1 MKKPSFLYLSL
12 AAIVAGSFSS
22 CQEETFA
29 SKFGFESDEE
39 LRSYIAAEKVAGSL
53 TESLGLEVNHKAD
66 QFGFD
71 VAAQALSLAETRA
84 GTRAAGDL
92 PSGIYKPEENLKTI
106 AEKYGTVPNITEREH
121 KEVFAWFSSHK
132 VEWENTPVNYD
143 GYHPTRQLKGANG
156 VYGIA
161 KVIEDSP
168 YLAHYGSLK
177 DYSINQLGDA
187 RIGSAVYFN
196 YSWVQYVASEADTD
210 YGFGFENPKD
220 EVNVDGGGAIYGT
233 DKMNQLGI
241 WDGSQFIHTNEF
253 NGNQSNWGYSN
264 QNGVRDGYK
273 KNGVFFCN
281 IDCSQ
286 ITSQSSA
293 ASSLNH
299 DKWIIV
305 SLKGADYEGTYVGID
320 HEACGIN
327 RSEQYPA
334 NGICNDWIIK
344 ISPSTTNIDDYGNY
358 RIMCEDLGAS
368 FDVDYNDL
376 VIDVEWDGT
385 LNGGWDPQLRAKIVS
400 ACGSLPISIWIDQ
413 PTIIPPFHNYV
424 YSGEIHEL
432 LGGKMKSD
440 GTYDP
445 IAPNQITTDKIISA
459 SRGYWTSGN
468 TEELINAIDIKVC
481 QDPAAWKKAKQKGK
495 MAERAIWTSLHNF
508 EGKVPLKICV
518 PQKVRIATESGIDGD
533 RRFETAYPLF
543 YKWLQNDPQ
552 YAGTGYP
559 FWDMCNTN
567 FVY

>member
-1 MKKPSFLYLSL
+1 MKKTAYYYLPI
-12 AAIVAGSFSS
+12 AAILACGMTS

-29 SKFGFESDEE
+29 SKFGFDSDDD
-39 LRSYIAAEKVAGSL
+39 LRSYLAAEKVAESL
-53 TESLGLEVNHKAD
+53 TKNLGLEVNHKAD

-84 GTRAAGDL
+84 GTRADGDL

-106 AEKYGTVPNITEREH
+106 AEKYGTVPNITELEH

-161 KVIEDSP
+161 KVIEGSP

-187 RIGSAVYFN
+187 RVGSAVYFN

-210 YGFGFENPKD
+210 YDFGFDNPKD

-241 WDGSQFIHTNEF
+241 WDGAKFIHTNEF
-253 NGNQSNWGYSN
+253 NGHTSGWGYNN
-264 QNGVRDGYK
+264 QAGFRDGYP

-299 DKWIIV
+299 DKWIVV

-327 RSEQYPA
+327 RGEQYPA

-344 ISPSTTNIDDYGNY
+344 ISPSTTIIDDYENY

-376 VIDVEWDGT
+376 VVDVDWSHSKGMT
-385 LNGGWDPQLRAKIVS
+385 LKIASV
-400 ACGSLPISIWIDQ
+400 CGSLPISVWFKKKNESEF
-413 PTIIPPFHNYV
+413 TEYF
-424 YSGEIHEL
+424 GEVHEF
-432 LGGKMKSD
+432 LGATMKSD

-445 IAPNQITTDKIISA
+445 IPPTQIKNNNLLTEIPT
-459 SRGYWTSGN
+459 GWFNGFN
-468 TEELINAIDIKVC
+468 TEEIINAIDIRVC
-481 QDPAAWKKAKQKGK
+481 QQPSEWAKAKAQGAQK
-495 MAERAIWTSLHNF
+495 ERAIWTSLKNF